1 MVPLMHRVRRYKTLH
16 YEFRPEPRNAAESRS
31 LRRVS

>member
-16 YEFRPEPRNAAESRS
+16 YEFSPEPQDLAESRR